1 MPRTFG
7 AKNIA
12 SPLRPARHEVRSQE
26 QVMRFMI
33 LGAGGIG
40 CYYGARL
47 AAAGHEVD
55 FIARGAQL
63 AALTARGLT
72 VRHRD
77 WVFCRPVR
85 AFALADYLAR
95 VTAQQLDAVFVCV
108 KGTAT
113 REVARALGSWSAGRP
128 GAYFISLQN
137 GVDNEAVLA
146 AEVGERRV
154 IGGLAVRIGS
164 HQVAPAEAE
173 AVGPGQVELGI
184 WPMARPSD
192 PRGGFLERL
201 VPTLQ
206 GAGIPARTV
215 PDIRRELWRKL
226 LINNGVNPLSA
237 LTGLDTGALTRH
249 PDFTRVVYG
258 LMVEAGR
265 AAAAA
270 GVALERADW
279 DEMYRLI
286 CEFDPIKTSMLVDRE
301 HGRGL
306 EVDTICGA
314 VLERSAR
321 LGLEAPYTFTVASL
335 LRYTEAVK
343 GIADPAAPGGP

>member
-1 MPRTFG
+1 
-7 AKNIA
+7 
-12 SPLRPARHEVRSQE
+12 
-26 QVMRFMI
+26 MRFTIM
-33 LGAGGIG
+33 GAGGIG

-47 AAAGHEVD
+47 AAVGQEVD

-63 AALTARGLT
+63 QVLKTQGLT
-72 VRHRD
+72 VRHGD
-77 WVFCRPVR
+77 WVFSRSVQ
-85 AFALADYLAR
+85 AFTLSEYLAQ
-95 VTAQQLDAVFVCV
+95 VAAEQIDAVVVCV

-113 REVARALGSWSAGRP
+113 HEVAQALGPWSAASKGK

-146 AEVGERRV
+146 AEVGEDRV

-164 HQVAPAEAE
+164 HQVVPGQVE

-184 WPMARPSD
+184 WPVTKAAD
-192 PRGGFLERL
+192 PRGAFLEKL
-201 VPTLQ
+201 IPVFQ
-206 GAGIPARTV
+206 DAGIPAKAVR
-215 PDIRRELWRKL
+215 DIRHELWRKL

-265 AAAAA
+265 AAAAD
-270 GVALERADW
+270 GVPLGQSDW

-301 HGRGL
+301 HGREL

-314 VLERSAR
+314 VLQRSAR
-321 LGLEAPYTFTVASL
+321 LGLEAPYTLSVYSL
-335 LRYTEAVK
+335 LKHAQLESLS
-343 GIADPAAPGGP
+343 